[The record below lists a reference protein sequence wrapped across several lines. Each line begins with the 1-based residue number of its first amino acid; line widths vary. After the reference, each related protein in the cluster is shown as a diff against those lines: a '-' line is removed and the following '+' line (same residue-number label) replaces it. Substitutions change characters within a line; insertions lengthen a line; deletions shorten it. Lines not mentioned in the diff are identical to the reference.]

1 MASCSNDGF
10 IRFYDLV
17 KPSAKKSFRY
27 FEDQVAVL
35 SICFHPS
42 GDFIIAGTQHPSPRI
57 YDVHSLACFIPTTS
71 SSSHE
76 GWINCVRYAP
86 NGDTFATA
94 GSDGTVKIWDAVA
107 GKVLNT
113 IVAPHA
119 EMPVMSVRFSQNSR
133 YLLSCGL
140 DSTGKLWDMTT
151 GKKVSEH
158 ANCRLLITL
167 EVIQRLP
174 ALVWNFL

>member
-1 MASCSNDGF
+1 LSRYL
-10 IRFYDLV
+10 ILDLV

-86 NGDTFATA
+86 DGDTFASA

-113 IVAPHA
+113 IADPHA
-119 EMPVMSVRFSQNSR
+119 GLPVMSVRFSQNSR

-140 DSTGKLWDMTT
+140 
-151 GKKVSEH
+151 E
-158 ANCRLLITL
+158 
-167 EVIQRLP
+167 
-174 ALVWNFL
+174 